1 MPIRVVRVVGERVSL
16 RVIQRDLHQVRVLRL
31 VIEVL
36 FTDNLIRIRIKLT
49 KLTNQRT
56 GVSQVRYQMNAGHL

>member
-56 GVSQVRYQMNAGHL
+56 GVSQVRYQMNAAHL